1 MRIESFIKRNKI
13 RKKVISIISNQYFQ
27 TNIFLQEV
35 SINNYIKR
43 SILRRKNIYEIN
55 FYTKTLK
62 KNLRKRNRIKK
73 TINKRKYLIMF

>member
-62 KNLRKRNRIKK
+62 KNFEKK
-73 TINKRKYLIMF
+73 KQN